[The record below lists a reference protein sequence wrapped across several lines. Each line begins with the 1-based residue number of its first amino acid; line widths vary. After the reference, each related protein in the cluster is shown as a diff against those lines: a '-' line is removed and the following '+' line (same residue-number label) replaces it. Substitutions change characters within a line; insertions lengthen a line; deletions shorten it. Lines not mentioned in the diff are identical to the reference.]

1 MNFLEIVL
9 ISISLGMDAFAVAIC
24 KGMAIHNGNAKK
36 GIIIALYFGIFQAL
50 MPFIGYILGLRF
62 AKVINTIDH
71 WLAFGLLAII
81 GINMI
86 KESFNQKEENVN
98 DDVSFKTMFIL
109 ALATS
114 IDALAVGITFAFL
127 EVSIYLP
134 ILCIGLITFAMSFIG
149 VKIGTKF
156 GDKFNNKAET
166 AGGIILILMGLKILL
181 DHLEVF

>member
-36 GIIIALYFGIFQAL
+36 GLIIALYFGIFQAL

-62 AKVINTIDH
+62 AKVINTVDH
-71 WLAFGLLAII
+71 WLAFGLLAMI

-98 DDVSFKTMFIL
+98 DDVSFKTMLIL

-127 EVSIYLP
+127 EVSIYVP

-166 AGGIILILMGLKILL
+166 AGGIILIFMGLKILL

>member
-1 MNFLEIVL
+1 MNFLEIIL

-24 KGMAIHNGNAKK
+24 KGMAMYKGSVKK
-36 GIIIALYFGIFQAL
+36 GVIIAIYFGVFQAL
-50 MPFIGYILGLRF
+50 MPFIGYMLGLRF
-62 AKVINTIDH
+62 EKAINAIDH
-71 WLAFGLLAII
+71 WLAFGLLNII

-86 KESFNQKEENVN
+86 KESFNKKDENIN

-127 EVSIYLP
+127 NVNIYVP
-134 ILCIGLITFAMSFIG
+134 IIFIGIITFIMSFIG

-166 AGGIILILMGLKILL
+166 AGGIILILMGFKILL
-181 DHLEVF
+181 DHLGIF